1 MIIRKKE
8 HWISMIFIWK
18 GSVLP
23 KLLFRLVLLFIM
35 AVAILLF
42 NGVVFDIKIQ
52 LNPAPFTLF
61 GIALAIFLGFKNSTS
76 YDRFWE
82 ARKLWGA
89 LVFTARSLTRQAQSL
104 SFYQKNSKEIIHFA
118 DLIIVFSYVF
128 KHQLRFTDP
137 YQDIEIRLG
146 TELAEQLKPI
156 IYKPVM
162 LINKMGSW
170 IKAAREEGKLDAV
183 SAANIDINLN
193 ELSHILTGCERIANT
208 PIPYTYKVLLH
219 RTVYIYC
226 FLLPFGF
233 VDSLGWMMPPI
244 VTFIAY
250 TFVALEAVADELE
263 DPFGLEPNDLALNSM
278 CQVIEDSLLELTD
291 RKVIVR
297 PPAVGYIMD

>member
-1 MIIRKKE
+1 MIIREKE

-23 KLLFRLVLLFIM
+23 KLLFRL
-35 AVAILLF
+35 ILLF
-42 NGVVFDIKIQ
+42 LMAIAIMVFNGAIFDIKIQ

-89 LVFTARSLTRQAQSL
+89 LVFTARSLTRQVQSL
-104 SFYQKNSKEIIHFA
+104 SYYDKNSKEVIHFV
-118 DLIIVFSYVF
+118 DLIIVFAYVF

-137 YQDIEIRLG
+137 FQDIEKRLG
-146 TELAEQLKPI
+146 TELADQLKPA

-162 LINKMGSW
+162 LLKEMGNW
-170 IKAAREEGKLDAV
+170 IKTAREEGKLDSI
-183 SAANIDINLN
+183 SAANIDANLN

-233 VDSLGWMMPPI
+233 VDSLGWMMPLI
-244 VTFIAY
+244 ITFIAY

-278 CQVIEDSLLELTD
+278 CHVIEDSLLELTD
-291 RKVIVR
+291 RKVVVR
-297 PPAVGYIMD
+297 LPPVGYISD